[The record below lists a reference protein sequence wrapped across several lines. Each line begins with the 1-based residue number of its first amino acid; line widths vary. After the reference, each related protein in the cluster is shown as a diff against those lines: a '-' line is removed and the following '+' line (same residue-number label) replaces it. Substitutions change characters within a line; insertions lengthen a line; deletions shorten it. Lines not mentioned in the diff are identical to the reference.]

1 LTWIFFLWRRRTL
14 CKPWGEARV
23 TLTLYEQER
32 TRYSL
37 LFAGVFADAYSAR
50 LL

>member
-1 LTWIFFLWRRRTL
+1 LIFFLWRRRTH

-23 TLTLYEQER
+23 ALTLNEQKR
-32 TRYSL
+32 THCGV
-37 LFAGVFADAYSAR
+37 LFAAIFGCAYFAR